1 MLAALRAGTVAGL
14 AGGVLLD
21 AYLVAVNAFARNIE
35 PASDFEFVASAL
47 IGKAGYS
54 LPGTVALGAV
64 TSLVVAAGW
73 GAGYAWVAT
82 RTPAVLA
89 RPYLAGTVYGVVV
102 AIAMQIVEV
111 AAGIWVP
118 IAPGPAFTL
127 LVANTLFFGIPVALI
142 TSALLRPL
150 T

>member
-21 AYLVAVNAFARNIE
+21 AYLVAVNALARNIE
-35 PASDFEFVASAL
+35 PASYFEFVASAL

-54 LPGTVALGAV
+54 LPGTVALGVV
-64 TSLVVAAGW
+64 TSLVVAGGW
-73 GAGYAWVAT
+73 GVGYAWAAG

-102 AIAMQIVEV
+102 AITMQIVEV
-111 AAGIWVP
+111 AAGIWSPV
-118 IAPGPAFTL
+118 ALGPAFTL
-127 LVANTLFFGIPVALI
+127 LVAHTLFFGIPVALI
-142 TSALLRPL
+142 TRTLLQPVA
-150 T
+150 